1 MISEFS
7 VSPRPSNNKARHLF
21 FILIILAV
29 TAAAIYLTLTTYRSI
44 VGLVCLVLLVG
55 AIYIYNRY
63 MATKYYYDVM
73 VDTAGTPLFVVRS
86 VVGKRATTLCR
97 VELSSIIGI
106 TTLTAEERKNHKTP
120 DGFVKYFYSPTM
132 SPDRIT
138 LITVSSRYERAEIS
152 IEASDELVQLL
163 TSYVKEAR
171 EFHAEEE

>member
-1 MISEFS
+1 MISEIT

-21 FILIILAV
+21 FILMILAV
-29 TAAAIYLTLTTYRSI
+29 TAAAVYLSI
-44 VGLVCLVLLVG
+44 PNYKGIIGLVCLVFIVA

-73 VDTAGTPLFVVRS
+73 LDASGTPLFLVRS

-106 TTLTAEERKNHKTP
+106 TTITAEERKNHKAP
-120 DGFVKYFYSPTM
+120 DGFVKYYYAPTM
-132 SPDRIT
+132 DPDRIT
-138 LITVSSRYERAEIS
+138 LLTVSSRYERAEIS
-152 IEASDELVQLL
+152 IEVSDEFITLL

-171 EFHAEEE
+171 EFHVEEE

>member
-86 VVGKRATTLCR
+86 VVG
-97 VELSSIIGI
+97 
-106 TTLTAEERKNHKTP
+106 
-120 DGFVKYFYSPTM
+120 
-132 SPDRIT
+132 
-138 LITVSSRYERAEIS
+138 
-152 IEASDELVQLL
+152 
-163 TSYVKEAR
+163 
-171 EFHAEEE
+171 